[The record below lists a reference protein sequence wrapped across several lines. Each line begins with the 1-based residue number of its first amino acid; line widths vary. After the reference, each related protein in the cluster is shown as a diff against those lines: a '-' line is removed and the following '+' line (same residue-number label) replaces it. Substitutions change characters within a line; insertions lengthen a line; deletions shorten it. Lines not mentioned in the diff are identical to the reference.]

1 LICVN
6 SLPSHAF
13 RQATFRSWT
22 LSTSYS
28 SCARSH
34 DQRATPQVADPANE
48 AEGDERHDHRRARAL
63 EQATSVIPIVFA
75 TAGDPVG
82 NNLVASLARPGGN
95 ATGLSILSAD
105 LAGKRLELAPVQS
118 VTRPAAR
125 QHPRPD
131 AENFGGEVSF

>member
-1 LICVN
+1 V
-6 SLPSHAF
+6 
-13 RQATFRSWT
+13 
-22 LSTSYS
+22 
-28 SCARSH
+28 
-34 DQRATPQVADPANE
+34 QRLREVGWYEGRTITIE
-48 AEGDERHDHRRARAL
+48 YRWAEGRDERFAEIAAEFVRLKVDVILTSGTPAVMAL

-118 VTRPAAR
+118 ETRPAAR